1 MLFSWNVG
9 VPVPKLPFNEET
21 ELFRSVVFGVPQFWT
36 NAVNH
41 TSTWRIIPVRNW
53 LVTLVSKSP
62 KDIPCI
68 TGYSPTDPNQFF
80 GSLGWSS
87 KYFPAPD
94 GRSTRRHAVMRTT
107 WFFLLLPCAA
117 KYQIQVPVRPAF
129 AWQAFWCLTSRNLHP
144 WVFPNKF
151 TWIIIYIYIYIYT
164 WETTMDFQST
174 SWKFSGHHGDTCGH
188 LKVVFHPKSSGGT
201 HFEPYPLPVPSGYLT

>member
-1 MLFSWNVG
+1 MLFSWNGG

-87 KYFPAPD
+87 KYFPAPH

-151 TWIIIYIYIYIYT
+151 TLIIYIYTHGKQPWISKALR
-164 WETTMDFQST
+164 ENFLGTMAT
-174 SWKFSGHHGDTCGH
+174 
-188 LKVVFHPKSSGGT
+188 LVGT
-201 HFEPYPLPVPSGYLT
+201 